1 MAETGPLDPMALLM
15 AQLERIEHSI
25 EALPALLARL
35 DALTESTRQLEV
47 QWRETARELAARD
60 DNQQRAL
67 ADLALRQ
74 SELMAAQA
82 ALSGVLQEQK
92 TSHQDIGK
100 RVVTLETAA
109 ARWDVAAR
117 AVETQ
122 GARLLTAERQVET
135 ALDAHS
141 ALNRRVGLVE
151 GRQGDGEFRT
161 RLEACADELA
171 KIRPDVVD
179 AAALVV
185 EFHEWRPWLKGLR
198 WAAGLV
204 GVAIVLAIIAGIL
217 WAVAQSG
224 ALIP

>member
-1 MAETGPLDPMALLM
+1 
-15 AQLERIEHSI
+15 
-25 EALPALLARL
+25 
-35 DALTESTRQLEV
+35 
-47 QWRETARELAARD
+47 
-60 DNQQRAL
+60 
-67 ADLALRQ
+67 
-74 SELMAAQA
+74 
-82 ALSGVLQEQK
+82 LQEQK
-92 TSHQDIGK
+92 SYHQDIGK

-171 KIRPDVVD
+171 KIRPDVTE
-179 AAALVV
+179 AAALVT

-198 WAAGLV
+198 WAATLV
-204 GVAIVLAIIAGIL
+204 GVALALAIIAGIL

-224 ALIP
+224 ALLP